1 MKKNKSK
8 NKGVPKYEFGTLIGN
23 PQTDL
28 YENQIAWAKAA
39 QKAGNNGW
47 VKGLKIFGNLAQQ
60 VGTSMM
66 NKGMANGEGADGK
79 GIAGF
84 LNNNFGDI
92 SSGMSML
99 SGFANSGGF
108 AFGGDVPSLTPVE
121 VEGKEVGQT
130 PDGQLINFEGP
141 SHEQGGI
148 PVALPPG
155 TEMYSKRIKVD
166 GVSMADRKKKRERKT
181 LTLEQLFEKNKT
193 DVLLKNSLSRTKE
206 NNEFEE
212 QADNKIQEVVKTLME
227 QPKQTHAYGGGVDG
241 RDPYDSILYGKKSD
255 GTKYQLDDFKKYL
268 DAFRTYAG
276 KPNPGA
282 WYNQDDRKLMQTEV
296 RKMLGE
302 DTTGVDDGIF
312 GKNDYAVFDK
322 WYNSVYLPKNNGVDP
337 NLLTDN
343 VDRGQANSLELS
355 AKENLPNNPNIDYAG
370 IEQFFGNL
378 PISDDASLS
387 EVTNRPYSAT
397 PGINPGT
404 GNKEGNEPF
413 SLKGILG
420 GVTIDDALGI
430 AGNLYQSNKIMDTVL
445 ANRAGDTPNINAF
458 ENYGKEGLKTLDET
472 KQYVNQVRD
481 EVLKDLQLDR
491 TSSIKRNRNS
501 ARSVNTQRALDLAT
515 DASIN
520 NTQEKTYSSFAEQMM
535 SILGNEASMKNN
547 IDSVVMGGEQTKDLA
562 DRQDRDNFYTQLGL
576 AHKNKGQTISQI
588 GTDLNT
594 IKKRKVSMN
603 TINNLSE
610 YVKMNDNGEL
620 ENQPGVEFKGTSV
633 YKDGKLQRELTDK
646 EIIELYKKGML
657 KN

>member
-66 NKGMANGEGADGK
+66 NKGMSNGEGADGK
-79 GIAGF
+79 GVAGF
-84 LNNNFGDI
+84 LNNNYGDI

-121 VEGKEVGQT
+121 VEGKEVGET

-148 PVALPPG
+148 PIALPPG

-206 NNEFEE
+206 NNQFEE
-212 QADNKIQEVVKTLME
+212 DADNKIQEVVKTLME
-227 QPKQTHAYGGGVDG
+227 QPKQSHAFGSMVGDDPTNPYGIKFAKG
-241 RDPYDSILYGKKSD
+241 YDYNM
-255 GTKYQLDDFKKYL
+255 FKPYL
-268 DAFRTYAG
+268 DRYSSQS
-276 KPNPGA
+276 NPGTPPM
-282 WYNQDDRKLMQTEV
+282 WNTQDVKTIQEYVGTTPDGVLGKDSLAKMQA
-296 RKMLGE
+296 K
-302 DTTGVDDGIF
+302 
-312 GKNDYAVFDK
+312 FD
-322 WYNSVYLPKNNGVDP
+322 SMNNGG
-337 NLLTDN
+337 T
-343 VDRGQANSLELS
+343 GQGTNNIITET
-355 AKENLPNNPNIDYAG
+355 NPNIDYSA
-370 IEQFFGNL
+370 IEKMFGNL

-387 EVTNRPYSAT
+387 EVTNRPYMAT
-397 PGINPGT
+397 PGINPNSNPGT

-420 GVTIDDALGI
+420 DVTIGDALGI
-430 AGNLYQSNKIMDTVL
+430 AGNWYQSNKIMDTVL
-445 ANRAGDTPNINAF
+445 ENRAGDTPNINAF

-472 KQYVNQVRD
+472 KQYINQVRD

-520 NTQEKTYSSFAEQMM
+520 NTKEKTYSSFAEQMM

-547 IDSVVMGGEQTKDLA
+547 IDSVVMGGEQARDLA

-576 AHKNKGQTISQI
+576 AHKNKGQTMSQT
-588 GTDLNT
+588 GKDLNT
-594 IKKRKVSMN
+594 IKERKMMQNLINQLSMYGI
-603 TINNLSE
+603 TIDANGNLS
-610 YVKMNDNGEL
+610 NN
-620 ENQPGVEFKGTSV
+620 NT
-633 YKDGKLQRELTDK
+633 T
-646 EIIELYKKGML
+646 KKG
-657 KN
+657 K

>member
-8 NKGVPKYEFGTLIGN
+8 NKRVPKYEFGTLIGN
-23 PQTDL
+23 PQADL
-28 YENQIAWAKAA
+28 YENQIAMVNAA
-39 QKAGNNGW
+39 RKAGNNGW

-66 NKGMANGEGADGK
+66 QKGMANGEGDDGK

-84 LNNNFGDI
+84 LNNNYGDI

-108 AFGGDVPSLTPVE
+108 AFGGNVPGLTPVE
-121 VEGKEVGQT
+121 VEGKEVGET

-141 SHEQGGI
+141 SHENGGI
-148 PVALPPG
+148 NIALPPG

-181 LTLEQLFEKNKT
+181 LTLEQLFDKNKT
-193 DVLLKNSLSRTKE
+193 DALLKNSLSRTKE

-212 QADNKIQEVVKTLME
+212 QADNKIQMLVKTLME
-227 QPKQTHAYGGGVDG
+227 QPKQSHAYGGGVDG
-241 RDPYDSILYGKKSD
+241 KDPYDSILYGKKDD
-255 GTKYQLDDFKKYL
+255 GSAFQLNDFKKYL
-268 DAFRTYAG
+268 DAFRTYSN

-302 DTTGVDDGIF
+302 NTTGVDDGIF

-337 NLLTDN
+337 NLITDN
-343 VDRGQANSLELS
+343 VDRGQADSLGLS

-370 IEQFFGNL
+370 IEKFFGGL

-397 PGINPGT
+397 PDGE
-404 GNKEGNEPF
+404 EGF

-420 GVTIDDALGI
+420 DVTIGDALGI

-520 NTQEKTYSSFAEQMM
+520 NTKEKTYSSFAEQMM

-547 IDSVVMGGEQTKDLA
+547 IDSVVMEGEQKRDLA
-562 DRQDRDNFYTQLGL
+562 DRMDRDNYYNQLITG
-576 AHKNKGQTISQI
+576 HKNIGKTMSQT
-588 GTDLNT
+588 GTDLNE

-603 TINNLSE
+603 AINNLSE
-610 YVKMNDNGEL
+610 YVKMNDNGKL

>member
-8 NKGVPKYEFGTLIGN
+8 NKRVPKYEFGTLIGN

-28 YENQIAWAKAA
+28 YENQIAMVNAA
-39 QKAGNNGW
+39 RKAGNNGW
-47 VKGLKIFGNLAQQ
+47 VKSLKIFGNLAQQ

-66 NKGMANGEGADGK
+66 QKGMANGEGADGK

-84 LNNNFGDI
+84 LNNNYGNI

-108 AFGGDVPSLTPVE
+108 AFGGNVPGLTPVE
-121 VEGKEVGQT
+121 VEGKEVGET

-141 SHEQGGI
+141 SHENGGI
-148 PVALPPG
+148 NIALPPG

-181 LTLEQLFEKNKT
+181 LTLEQLFDKNKT
-193 DVLLKNSLSRTKE
+193 DALLKNSLSRTKE

-212 QADNKIQEVVKTLME
+212 QADNKIQILVKTLME
-227 QPKQTHAYGGGVDG
+227 QPKQTHAYGGGVDD
-241 RDPYDSILYGKKSD
+241 RDPYDSILYGKKDD
-255 GTKYQLDDFKKYL
+255 GSAFQLNDFKKYL

-343 VDRGQANSLELS
+343 VDRGEANSLGLS

-378 PISDDASLS
+378 PISDNASLS

-397 PGINPGT
+397 PGINPDSKTNPDG
-404 GNKEGNEPF
+404 KEGF

-420 GVTIDDALGI
+420 DVTIGDALGI

-515 DASIN
+515 DAAVN
-520 NTQEKTYSSFAEQMM
+520 NTKEKTYSSFAEQMM

-547 IDSVVMGGEQTKDLA
+547 IDSVVMGGEQARDLA

-576 AHKNKGQTISQI
+576 AYKNKGQTMSQT
-588 GTDLNT
+588 GKDLNT
-594 IKKRKVSMN
+594 MKERKMMQNLINQLSMYGI
-603 TINNLSE
+603 TIDTNGNLSN
-610 YVKMNDNGEL
+610 K
-620 ENQPGVEFKGTSV
+620 T
-633 YKDGKLQRELTDK
+633 TTT
-646 EIIELYKKGML
+646 KKG
-657 KN
+657 K